1 MTKNARISLIIIAVV
16 VVVVGGLILISKL
29 TGSPTPPQQQP
40 GSGNAVGPVAAPAAE
55 LLVRPDSHKLN
66 DAPNAKVTVVEFLDL
81 ECEACRAAYPGVE
94 KLREEYGDR
103 VTFVMRY
110 FPVPSHR
117 NAELAATVVEAAGKQ
132 GKLEAMYKRMYET
145 QANWGDQQ
153 VSHRE
158 TFFGFA
164 RELGLDMTKFEADV
178 NDPATLERVLKDRKD
193 GTTVGVQGTP
203 TFFIN
208 GSKFTGRPSYDGLKA
223 VIDQELAK

>member
-1 MTKNARISLIIIAVV
+1 MTKNVRLSLIIIAVV
-16 VVVVGGLILISKL
+16 VVVVGGFILISKL
-29 TGSPTPPQQQP
+29 TGPSTPPQAGP
-40 GSGNAVGPVAAPAAE
+40 TNAIGPVPAPATAA
-55 LLVRPDSHKLN
+55 LVRPDSHKLN
-66 DAPNAKVTVVEFLDL
+66 DVPNAKVTVVEFLDL

-94 KLREEYGDR
+94 KLRGEYGDR

-110 FPVPSHR
+110 FPVPAHR

-132 GKLEAMYKRMYET
+132 GKLEAMYHRMYET

-164 RELGLDMTKFEADV
+164 RELGLDMAKFEADV

-193 GTTVGVQGTP
+193 GVTVGVQGTP

-208 GSKFTGRPSYDGLKA
+208 GTKFQGPPSYSALKA
-223 VIDQELAK
+223 TIDRELAK

>member
-16 VVVVGGLILISKL
+16 VVVVGGFILISRL
-29 TGSPTPPQQQP
+29 TGSSTPQQA
-40 GSGNAVGPVAAPAAE
+40 GAGNAIGPVPAPAMDV
-55 LLVRPDSHKLN
+55 LVRPDSHKLN
-66 DAPNAKVTVVEFLDL
+66 DAANAKVTVVEFLDL

-110 FPVPSHR
+110 FPVPAHL

-132 GKLEAMYKRMYET
+132 DKLEAMYKRMYET
-145 QANWGDQQ
+145 QAEWGDQR

-164 RELGLDMTKFEADV
+164 RDLGLDMTKFEADV
-178 NDPATLERVLKDRKD
+178 NDPATVERVLKDRKD
-193 GTTVGVQGTP
+193 GMTVGVQGTP

-208 GSKFTGRPSYDGLKA
+208 GTKFQGPPSYSALKA
-223 VIDQELAK
+223 AIDSQLGK

>member
-16 VVVVGGLILISKL
+16 VVVVGGFILISRL
-29 TGSPTPPQQQP
+29 TGPSAPQQAGP
-40 GSGNAVGPVAAPAAE
+40 TNAIGPVPAPATAA
-55 LLVRPDSHKLN
+55 LVRPDSHKLN
-66 DAPNAKVTVVEFLDL
+66 DAPGAKVTVVEFLDL

-94 KLREEYGDR
+94 KLRGEYGDR

-117 NAELAATVVEAAGKQ
+117 NAELAATVVEAAGRQ

-145 QANWGDQQ
+145 QAEWGDQQ

-164 RELGLDMTKFEADV
+164 RDLGLDMTKFEADV
-178 NDPATLERVLKDRKD
+178 NDPATVERVLKDRKD
-193 GTTVGVQGTP
+193 GVTVGVQGTP

-208 GSKFTGRPSYDGLKA
+208 GTKFTGRPSYEGLKA
-223 VIDQELAK
+223 AVDQELGK